1 MRRFFD
7 TLYTGALIAACAS
20 MVAIAVLVLV
30 QVLGRIIDRT
40 ALMLGREPWGISVP
54 SLAEFGGFLFVAA
67 ACLALPATLRAGGH
81 VRVTLALGLMG
92 PRMGRVFTGL
102 VLLAALAL
110 GGFAAWHSGEQM
122 LDSWRFNTVSFGM
135 VRVPL
140 WIPQATMTAGFV
152 LLLVAL
158 TDELLTLLRGGTPA
172 FRRSEE
178 GRREGAE
185 GH

>member
-7 TLYTGALIAACAS
+7 MLYHGALIAACMA
-20 MVAIAVLVLV
+20 MVAIAGLVLV
-30 QVLGRIIDRT
+30 QVSGRIIDRL
-40 ALMLGREPWGISVP
+40 AIWLGQAPPGIAVP
-54 SLAEFGGFLFVAA
+54 SLSEFGGFLFVAA

-92 PRMGRVFTGL
+92 PRMGRAFIGL

-110 GGFAAWHSGEQM
+110 GGFAAWHSGAQA
-122 LDSWRFNTVSFGM
+122 LDSWQFNTTSFGM
-135 VRVPL
+135 VAVPL
-140 WIPQATMTAGFV
+140 WIPQTGMTTGFV
-152 LLLVAL
+152 LLMVAL
-158 TDELLTLLRGGTPA
+158 MDEFLVLLRGDLPA